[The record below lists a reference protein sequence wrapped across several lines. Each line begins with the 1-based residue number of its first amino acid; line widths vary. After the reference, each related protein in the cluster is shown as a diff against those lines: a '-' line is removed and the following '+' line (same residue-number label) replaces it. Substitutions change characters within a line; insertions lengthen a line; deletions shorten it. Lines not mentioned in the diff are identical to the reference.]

1 MNNDILQKA
10 QLTKLFFKALFR
22 KQNLMTGYGQKAT
35 QGSVTWGFIAGA
47 LVYAGSSWVSFLD
60 PIYVILPLLAADAV
74 NACWIG
80 MKKNGLFNNPAQI
93 MEEMT

>member
-1 MNNDILQKA
+1 
-10 QLTKLFFKALFR
+10 
-22 KQNLMTGYGQKAT
+22 MTGYGVQAT

-47 LVYAGSSWVSFLD
+47 VIYAGSSWISFLD

-93 MEEMT
+93 MEEMS